1 MDLRDRS
8 KYFAWKYDRTPEEIF
23 KSLVNA
29 KMPMT
34 SNIHAD
40 FPDQTESSSSDSDDE
55 ENDFCFLERRTDL
68 FGFCE
73 NRPLKKE
80 FEFLEKYSLVKDI
93 ISEENEDD
101 DPMFKSSSK
110 IIEEEKVLDETN
122 NKDQS
127 DDKIEK
133 KQKLRDLVETEE
145 RKSINVRYSWEDK
158 STKEDEN
165 DRETTKCSDAFTYL
179 FCKIPSFI
187 FSCCRRRK
195 KHANGEKGRKKIT

>member
-1 MDLRDRS
+1 
-8 KYFAWKYDRTPEEIF
+8 
-23 KSLVNA
+23 
-29 KMPMT
+29 MPMT
-34 SNIHAD
+34 SNINAD
-40 FPDQTESSSSDSDDE
+40 FPEQTESSSSDSDDE
-55 ENDFCFLERRTDL
+55 ENNFWFVETTR
-68 FGFCE
+68 CE

-80 FEFLEKYSLVKDI
+80 FEFLEKHSLVKEI

-110 IIEEEKVLDETN
+110 IIEEEKVKDETN